1 MKFRMHKTGAAI
13 QSFHFA
19 TLASGYDAGTFTPV
33 DVAQTVLAR
42 IEAAG
47 DDKVWI
53 SRATDAALMARA
65 TMLSGLD
72 PAMRGRLAL
81 YGLPF
86 AVKDCMDVADMET
99 TVACPAFAY
108 RAKRTASCVNR
119 LLDAGAM
126 LVGKT
131 NLDQFATGLVGVR
144 SPYGT
149 PRNPLAGQYVPGG
162 SSSGSAVAV
171 SAGLVSF
178 SLGTDVAGSGR
189 VPAAFTNIIGLKPT
203 RGLISTTGTVP
214 ACRTL
219 ECVSIFAL
227 TAADALAVLRVA
239 AAPDTADPYSRAG
252 SIGEMQR
259 SASFRFAVPYTEQRE
274 FFGDDASRIEY
285 EAGIERLTTMGGTPI
300 TIDYAPF
307 LATAKLLYEGPW
319 VAERYLVVRE
329 LHAKQP
335 EAFHPVTRKIIEAGM
350 HYSAADTF
358 EAFYKLEALR
368 VQTRPVWDKADILF
382 LPTTP
387 TMYTLAEVESQPI
400 QLNSNLGIYTN
411 FVNFLD
417 LSAVAV
423 PSGLRANGT
432 PIGATL
438 IAPAFSEGM
447 LTALAAEFHAR
458 AQLPMGATGMNLP
471 QSWPK
476 SGPARWISQEGDR

>member
-1 MKFRMHKTGAAI
+1 MHRMGTVMQSLDFAA
-13 QSFHFA
+13 
-19 TLASGYDAGTFTPV
+19 LASGYDAGTLTPV
-33 DVAQTVLAR
+33 DVAQTVLER
-42 IEAAG
+42 IAAAG

-53 SRATDAALMARA
+53 SRTADAALIARA
-65 TMLSGLD
+65 RMLAGLD
-72 PAMRGRLAL
+72 KTMRARLAL

-99 TVACPAFAY
+99 TAACPAFAY

-149 PRNPLAGQYVPGG
+149 PRNPLAPQYVPGG

-189 VPAAFTNIIGLKPT
+189 VPAAFTNIVGLKPT
-203 RGLISTTGTVP
+203 RGLISTAGTVP

-239 AAPDTADPYSRAG
+239 AAPDAADPYSRTG
-252 SIGEMQR
+252 SIGEAQR
-259 SASFRFAVPYTEQRE
+259 PASFRFAVPRIEQRE
-274 FFGDDASRIEY
+274 FFGDDAARIEY
-285 EAGIERLTTMGGTPI
+285 EAGIGRLTAMGGTPVAV
-300 TIDYAPF
+300 DYAPF

-319 VAERYLVVRE
+319 VAERYLIVRD
-329 LHAKQP
+329 LHARRP
-335 EAFHPVTRKIIEAGM
+335 DAFHAVTRKIIETGM

-358 EAFYKLEALR
+358 AAFYKLEALR
-368 VQTRPVWDKADILF
+368 AQTRPVWDEADILF

-387 TMYTLAEVESQPI
+387 TIYTLAEVDSDPI

-417 LSAVAV
+417 LCAVAV
-423 PSGLRANGT
+423 PSGLRSNGA
-432 PIGATL
+432 PVGAML

-447 LTALAAEFHAR
+447 LSAFAGEFHAR
-458 AQLPMGATGMNLP
+458 ARLPMGATATKLPPHKMNELAAVP
-471 QSWPK
+471 
-476 SGPARWISQEGDR
+476 SQW